1 MLQLMRLN
9 ENNNIFIFS
18 PLNSEAEQADDTKL
32 IEGGLLSDLLWSR
45 KQDDLD
51 FINTYVRRLI
61 AASLLTTT
69 VSLMKH
75 IH

>member
-1 MLQLMRLN
+1 MRLN

>member
-69 VSLMKH
+69 VSLIKH
-75 IH
+75 MH

>member
-1 MLQLMRLN
+1 MRLN

-69 VSLMKH
+69 VSLIKH
-75 IH
+75 MH